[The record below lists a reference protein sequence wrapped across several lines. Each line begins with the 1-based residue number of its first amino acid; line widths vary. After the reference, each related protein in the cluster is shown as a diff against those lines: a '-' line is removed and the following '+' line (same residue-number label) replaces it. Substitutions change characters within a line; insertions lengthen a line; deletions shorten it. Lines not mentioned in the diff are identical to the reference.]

1 MALID
6 TVATLKDSIAQ
17 LMGSEYMENLGDL
30 SATDNYKLVD
40 IGKNVEEIE
49 GGVDK
54 FVKALAVRIGKIV
67 IDARKYKGEFV
78 QIFWDTMEFGGIT
91 ESVKFGIADIFT
103 DDTFNLVNG
112 TSYAEKE
119 HTFYQPKVKAK
130 LYEEMKAFLIPISY
144 SEDAVMTAFRD
155 WDEMNRF
162 MGLIYITVENALE
175 LAMQA
180 LSHAMAQCGIAISD
194 KATETAI
201 HLLTEYKALAPA
213 FTKTGMEALRD
224 VEYQKY
230 ILERIATLKDNMRLY
245 SSVYNNGSYQ
255 SFTQRDNLNQAYLAN
270 FVNAVQYNLNLG
282 IYKDAGIEG
291 EYDKISA
298 WQGIMEVIEDEDTD
312 TKTKE
317 TFLYENNSK
326 VMLKADVTN
335 KLGIGTA
342 EYSKANCIGLIYD
355 KKALWMN
362 IFKQRVNSS
371 YTANA
376 SFWTN
381 FTHVLYN
388 MCIDS
393 DFNIVALFN
402 D

>member
-17 LMGSEYMENLGDL
+17 LMGATYMENLGDL

-40 IGKNVEEIE
+40 IGKDVEEME

-54 FVKALAVRIGKIV
+54 FVKAMAIRIGKLV
-67 IDARKYKGEFV
+67 IDARKYKGEFI
-78 QIFWDTMEFGGIT
+78 QIFRDTMEFGGIT
-91 ESVKFGIADIFT
+91 ESIKFGIADIFT

-130 LYEEMKAFLIPISY
+130 LFEEMKAFLIPISY
-144 SEDAVMTAFRD
+144 SEDSVMMAFRD
-155 WDEMNRF
+155 WEEMGKF

-180 LSHAMAQCGIAISD
+180 LTHAMAQCGIAISD
-194 KATETAI
+194 KATETAL
-201 HLLTEYKALAPA
+201 HLLTEYKQINPD
-213 FTKTGMEALRD
+213 FEKTGMTALRD
-224 VEYQKY
+224 VEYQKF

-245 SSVYNNGSYQ
+245 TANFNNGSYQ
-255 SFTQRDNLNQAYLAN
+255 TFTNTENLNQAYLAN

-298 WQGIMEVIEDEDTD
+298 WQGVALTITD
-312 TKTKE
+312 DDSNTTEE
-317 TFLYENNSK
+317 TFEYANNSK
-326 VMLKADVTN
+326 IMLKADTSN
-335 KLGIGTA
+335 KLGIGKSAYT
-342 EYSKANCIGLIYD
+342 KGDCIGLIYD
-355 KKALWMN
+355 KKAIWMN

-388 MCIDS
+388 LCIDS